1 MIAYPRHLTWK
12 FTKSSPPPLA
22 ASMPSSPPSG
32 KSYEEGARAEDDTI
46 EAACASHGDLELN
59 FDLEKSIYATMFIR
73 EIAKN
78 IY

>member
-1 MIAYPRHLTWK
+1 
-12 FTKSSPPPLA
+12 
-22 ASMPSSPPSG
+22 MPSSPPSG

-78 IY
+78 IYWPLIILFLTKNNCGTISSAEV